1 MAQARNPRG
10 VGGFQAWGHLCGAR
24 SRLYSTTT
32 LLQRNCTNSSHGRA
46 VNTTPSQ
53 NDKGEKVRYYHKMV
67 DIAKEL
73 SPRRLRKTLASFLKV
88 LMMFISGYMIYKSL
102 AIASN
107 SASPAVVVLSGSME
121 PAFQRGDILFL
132 WNNEETVKVGDVV
145 VYDIKNRAIPIVH
158 RVLNEHH
165 SPSKQLL
172 LTKGDNNPVN
182 DLGLYEGK
190 NYLNRQ
196 SDISNGVVKGYIPS
210 VGYITILMAENP
222 KFKAAFLGGAVLL
235 HLLSD

>member
-1 MAQARNPRG
+1 
-10 VGGFQAWGHLCGAR
+10 
-24 SRLYSTTT
+24 
-32 LLQRNCTNSSHGRA
+32 
-46 VNTTPSQ
+46 
-53 NDKGEKVRYYHKMV
+53 MV

-121 PAFQRGDILFL
+121 PAFQRGDIL
-132 WNNEETVKVGDVV
+132 
-145 VYDIKNRAIPIVH
+145 
-158 RVLNEHH
+158 
-165 SPSKQLL
+165 LL
-172 LTKGDNNPVN
+172 LTKGDNKPVN